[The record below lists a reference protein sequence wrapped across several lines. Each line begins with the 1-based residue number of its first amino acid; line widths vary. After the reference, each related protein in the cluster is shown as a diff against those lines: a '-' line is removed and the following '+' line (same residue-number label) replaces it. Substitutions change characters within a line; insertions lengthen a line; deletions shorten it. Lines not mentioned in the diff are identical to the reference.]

1 MAQIVY
7 RVSGRDD
14 AGKRAQGTFR
24 NTDEGRAA
32 ARTFARTLR
41 TTRTAYDVRT
51 RVGGR
56 VVTRTFNRRKD
67 ADAYASTIE
76 ADKLRGTVV
85 DPERARIT
93 VKEYDNAWLSRR
105 HDLAES
111 TAELYRSLFDRHI
124 EPTFGAVRLGTL
136 SPSDVRTWNAK
147 LSMAHPSTAAKAY
160 RLLSTMM
167 RTAVTDSVIGRNP
180 CQVKGAGTEKSPE
193 RPVASVVDVQAL
205 ADAMPDG
212 LRLAVLLAAWCQLRR
227 GEVLGLRRRDVDVK
241 GGTIS
246 VEVTRTSLMS
256 GRELEKVAK
265 TEAGRRVIAVPP
277 NVVPEIDRHF
287 EVRVGV
293 GPDAQVLDVF
303 VRVLD
308 FWWRKA
314 RVKSGWAGL
323 RFHDLRH
330 AGLTWSV
337 GTGASVAELMHQ
349 AVHASP
355 VVALRYQHATK
366 ERDRALADAL
376 GDLAP
381 GDDTDGKFQA
391 SRNARRIGR
400 PSERPIGTERG
411 GSSGAGDGD
420 RTRVTSLEGWGSTT
434 ELHPRGGP
442 R

>member
-7 RVSGRDD
+7 RGSGRDG
-14 AGKRAQGTFR
+14 AGKRSQGTFR

-32 ARTFARTLR
+32 ARIFARKLR
-41 TTRTAYDVRT
+41 TARTAYDVRT

-56 VVTRTFNRRKD
+56 VVTRTFGRRKD

-93 VKEYDNAWLSRR
+93 VKEYGNAWLSRR

-124 EPTFGAVRLGTL
+124 EPTFGAVRLRAL

-147 LSMAHPSTAAKAY
+147 LSKSRPSTAAKAY

-227 GEVLGLRRRDVDVK
+227 GEVLGQRRRDVDVK

-256 GRELEKVAK
+256 GRELEKVPK
-265 TEAGRRVIAVPP
+265 TEAGRRVVAVPP
-277 NVVPEIDRHF
+277 NVAPEIDRHLDA
-287 EVRVGV
+287 RVGPA
-293 GPDAQVLDVF
+293 PDARLFDVS

-314 RVKSGWAGL
+314 RVKAGRTDL

-330 AGLTWSV
+330 TGLTWSA
-337 GTGASVAELMHQ
+337 GTGATVAELMHR
-349 AVHASP
+349 AGHASP
-355 VVALRYQHATK
+355 AAALRYQHATK

-376 GDLAP
+376 GELVPDEEV
-381 GDDTDGKFQA
+381 DG
-391 SRNARRIGR
+391 NGARDEDAMQPEPKPRR
-400 PSERPIGTERG
+400 REEV
-411 GSSGAGDGD
+411 GAEQEF
-420 RTRVTSLEGWGSTT
+420 RVERVTGIE
-434 ELHPRGGP
+434 PA
-442 R
+442 